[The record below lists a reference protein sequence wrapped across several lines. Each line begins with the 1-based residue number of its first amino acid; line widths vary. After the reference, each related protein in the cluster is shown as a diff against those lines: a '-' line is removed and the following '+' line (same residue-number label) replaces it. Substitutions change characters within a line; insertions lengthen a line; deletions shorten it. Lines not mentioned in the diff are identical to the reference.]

1 MQQILIIFL
10 NASIILLAFI
20 TFIEV
25 IISFKRPLLLK
36 IIILLILFVIAVR
49 CFGEIYCFYNGYNRW
64 LIELANPILFSCTI
78 SLFSFIFQSK
88 ISKYVLLYS
97 ITIILVNLFI
107 HTYYTFI
114 DPISAGFK
122 LIEVPRLRKH
132 LLLIRYGFLFIGLF
146 LNIKIMLSI
155 IKKFN
160 AQNIY
165 FVKLKLWALLF
176 LTNVIIVL
184 IGFAIR
190 NMTTHYNLDSQLII
204 CFSFIMQ
211 VLLFLFRPKFL
222 NRTNLKI
229 ILSDLFVRKQN
240 DHLNINTFTEL
251 FFTNVYYINKE
262 ASAEDLRTKL
272 NVTAE
277 VLNNFIYT
285 TYGVGLT
292 DLVNKYRINYFID
305 LVNTGKYGNYTID
318 ALAQEAGFNSRFHL
332 YKSFKK
338 YHGGTPS
345 DFIRSVVD

>member
-1 MQQILIIFL
+1 MLQNLVDFL
-10 NASIILLAFI
+10 NGFIILLALITLVEIFI
-20 TFIEV
+20 N
-25 IISFKRPLLLK
+25 FKKPYLLK
-36 IIILLILFVIAVR
+36 ALVISILILLILR
-49 CFGEIYCFYNGYNRW
+49 CIGELYCAQYGYNRW
-64 LIELANPILFSCTI
+64 LIELINPILFSSTLC
-78 SLFSFIFQSK
+78 LFSFIFQSK

-97 ITIILVNLFI
+97 ITIILFNIII
-107 HTYYTFI
+107 HSYYTFI
-114 DPISAGFK
+114 DPIAANLK
-122 LIEVPRLRKH
+122 LIEVPRLRKN
-132 LLLIRYGFLFIGLF
+132 LLIIRYGFLFIGLF
-146 LNIKIMLSI
+146 LNIKIIISI
-155 IKKFN
+155 IKKFH

-165 FVKLKLWALLF
+165 FIKLKSWSLLF
-176 LTNVIIVL
+176 LTNIIIVL

-190 NMTTHYNLDSQLII
+190 NMTSHDNVGSRLII
-204 CFSFIMQ
+204 CFSFLMQ

-229 ILSDLFVRKQN
+229 ILGDLFVRKQN
-240 DHLNINTFTEL
+240 EKLTINTFTEL